1 MAAAGMPD
9 GEYQLGGFAVQVKE
23 GRATARGVL
32 AGSVLTLDRALAN
45 FVKFTG
51 ASIEQALRLLSSN
64 PAAMT
69 GLAHRAGSLASGK
82 SANLV
87 AIDASGKLV
96 GSIVGGQLAN

>member
-1 MAAAGMPD
+1 MPE
-9 GEYQLGGFAVQVKE
+9 GEYQLGGFPVQVKD

-45 FVKFTG
+45 FIQFTG
-51 ASIEQALRLLSSN
+51 ASIDQALRLLSSN

-69 GLAHRAGSLASGK
+69 GLAHRAGTLAPGR

-87 AIDASGKLV
+87 AIDATGKLV
-96 GSIVGGQLAN
+96 GSIVGGQLAI